1 MSLTVRPFR
10 DDDAEAFRE
19 LNLRWIREFFGV
31 EESDSMQL
39 DDPRRAILEQGGTI
53 AIAELNGRP
62 VGCGA
67 LVPPHHV
74 PDDGRQWLE
83 LVKMATDP
91 SAQGKG
97 VASAVLDFL
106 FDAAQK
112 QGCNAI
118 WLETNDRLVAATR
131 LYERKGFRRLACD
144 ELWPTPYERCNL
156 QMVRE
161 LAET

>member
-1 MSLTVRPFR
+1 MSLAVRPFR
-10 DDDAEAFRE
+10 DDKDVEIFRE
-19 LNLRWIREFFGV
+19 LNLRWIRQFFGV
-31 EESDSMQL
+31 EDSDSRQL
-39 DDPRRAILEQGGTI
+39 DDPRKAILEPGGTI
-53 AIAELNGRP
+53 AIAEWDGKP

-74 PDDGRQWLE
+74 RDDGRHWLE

-106 FDAAQK
+106 FEVARE
-112 QGCNAI
+112 QGCEAI
-118 WLETNDRLVAATR
+118 WLETNDKLDAATR
-131 LYERKGFRRLACD
+131 LYERKGFRKLACN

-161 LAET
+161 LP